1 MASILSKP
9 GIPERIGVR
18 GVVSFQKETMMSNP
32 KNPID
37 SPDEESVGS
46 TKPKGPIPK
55 EPIEGGAGEED
66 GVMGTAG
73 VNKEQNNPTSV
84 PAG

>member
-1 MASILSKP
+1 M
-9 GIPERIGVR
+9 RR
-18 GVVSFQKETMMSNP
+18 VVSVQKETVMSNP
-32 KNPID
+32 RNPID
-37 SPDEESVGS
+37 SPDEKSVGRRE
-46 TKPKGPIPK
+46 PKGPVPK
-55 EPIEGGAGEED
+55 EPIEGSAGEED

>member
-1 MASILSKP
+1 
-9 GIPERIGVR
+9 
-18 GVVSFQKETMMSNP
+18 MSNP

-37 SPDEESVGS
+37 SPDEKSVGS
-46 TKPKGPIPK
+46 RDPKGKVPK
-55 EPIEGGAGEED
+55 EPIEGSAGEED

-73 VNKEQNNPTSV
+73 IVQNQNNPTSV

>member
-1 MASILSKP
+1 
-9 GIPERIGVR
+9 
-18 GVVSFQKETMMSNP
+18 MSTP

-37 SPDEESVGS
+37 SPDEKSVGS
-46 TKPKGPIPK
+46 RDPKGKVPK
-55 EPIEGGAGEED
+55 EPIEGSAGEED

-73 VNKEQNNPTSV
+73 VVQNQNNPTSV

>member
-1 MASILSKP
+1 
-9 GIPERIGVR
+9 
-18 GVVSFQKETMMSNP
+18 MSNP

-37 SPDEESVGS
+37 SPDEKSVGS
-46 TKPKGPIPK
+46 REPKGKVPK

-73 VNKEQNNPTSV
+73 VNKQQNNPTSV